1 MTKRGESRDHTP
13 KRVPVSGN
21 RNVLT
26 VNGKEDGFY
35 YRWVLDAGDRINR
48 FKRAGYEVV
57 THEVEVGDARVG
69 TASPVGSPVTAS
81 NGGGSSLILMRI
93 PLEYYEEDQKAKM
106 DEVDALE
113 ASMGK
118 NVDGQYG
125 KLDIS
130 RGR

>member
-1 MTKRGESRDHTP
+1 MTKRGESRDHMP

-26 VNGKEDGFY
+26 VDGKEDGFF
-35 YRWVLDAGDRINR
+35 YRWVLDAGDRVSR
-48 FKRAGYEVV
+48 FKRAGYEPV
-57 THEVEVGDARVG
+57 THEVEVGDARAATVNQLG
-69 TASPVGSPVTAS
+69 SVVEASA
-81 NGGGSSLILMRI
+81 GGGSKLVLMRI
-93 PLEYYEEDQKAKM
+93 PLEYYNEDQKAKM